1 VEAAERGVEYPE
13 WDWKESRYRRP
24 GATVVPAESPEGDE
38 RWSTSVLRASPALV
52 RRTRHQFE
60 RLRARRARLYRHRDG
75 DELDLEAWTRAYAD
89 LRTGHPVD
97 DRLYAEVRPAR
108 REISILLLV
117 DISGSTDTVVGNA
130 RIIDVEKVALLLTAE
145 ALDALGDRYA
155 VLTFSGERAEHV
167 RVREIKGFAEPNGR
181 AVRARVAALRPEGYT
196 RLGAAVRHATALL
209 ARQGTAHQL
218 LLLLSDGKPNDS
230 DGYEGRYGIED
241 SRQAIAEARN
251 LGVFP
256 YCLTVDARGAEYLP
270 RIFGAGHVVLRHPE
284 QLPRALL
291 HVIEQMLRG

>member
-1 VEAAERGVEYPE
+1 
-13 WDWKESRYRRP
+13 
-24 GATVVPAESPEGDE
+24 
-38 RWSTSVLRASPALV
+38 
-52 RRTRHQFE
+52 
-60 RLRARRARLYRHRDG
+60 
-75 DELDLEAWTRAYAD
+75 
-89 LRTGHPVD
+89 
-97 DRLYAEVRPAR
+97 
-108 REISILLLV
+108 V
-117 DISGSTDTVVGNA
+117 DISGSTDSVVGNA

-181 AVRARVAALRPEGYT
+181 AVRAKVAALRPEGYT

-256 YCLTVDARGAEYLP
+256 YCLTVDDKGAEYLP

-284 QLPRALL
+284 QLPQALL
-291 HVIEQMLRG
+291 RVIEQMLRG